1 MLDSYFHS
9 ERPRRRQEW
18 YRSTLEWLE
27 GLVRLEAAAEASSE
41 GRSALSRSRAILIC
55 IPAIVYVLDYLKGVI
70 EAGGEVSFGI
80 VKAVLSRVTDEELR
94 GSMELREMVEV
105 MDEIVHPPVSS
116 KEIVNYVLQARP
128 GLVNGWIPRVSTI
141 LKHPTLRARL
151 ELEAAEAAAA
161 AAKLKKEE
169 EERKKNQGPS
179 VLITELWEWELA
191 EQGGSMSWWREL
203 VQLSMLCGG
212 SGGLHFL
219 SRHRLGPVATGV
231 SEACRRWLQRLHRPA
246 ALQLVPMLSL
256 ESNELGFLSPSRRA
270 AGGGSLLDFTLDG
283 KRRRPEWIQLV
294 RCGDFY
300 ETYGVDA
307 VMLVNYC
314 GLNAMAGRPRAG
326 CRKDQIQMVLDSLTE
341 RGFSAAVYEEAN
353 ESDFNKGPERKRKGK
368 QRYLSQLVSPANPT
382 YVGGGMV
389 AQNTLADG
397 EDISFREDERLAAPR
412 LALYKE
418 PESEDGHLET
428 YTVVQVRVE
437 AREYSLHPCLTPEGV
452 MGLLAAASGWYR
464 ATALPLVVSSD
475 IGLPPAWLPV
485 EAAEGQPTPAFA
497 VSLDPVECP
506 MLDGVGGFI
515 DAVLRKVSEEAF
527 CLSLASEGDKVID
540 EFRAVERTTKGPPG
554 LSPPYTDAINC
565 VGITFG
571 GRSAGGSDGPLG
583 GRGSEGGVPDLVYS
597 LLPPAAPAHTLRF
610 ARRWL
615 LRPPSGAYVDDMRH
629 LLSFLRTMRSPLPQ
643 LRPTNVPKMVQY
655 LQTGNANIALL
666 KDIHDCSRS
675 VVASYDT
682 LTAESPEV
690 TEALCRI
697 VAAESGCDVGRM
709 RQQCD
714 AAAEAIERVLVFGSD
729 KVNGDDHYPLPEAFT
744 QRNESGFIGSVKG
757 DWSEVVAAREAL
769 LEAMT
774 REWPAASEAAVV
786 YESSCNTVGLR
797 RRPREGR
804 SAAFY
809 HPTVGRGRARGEG
822 TSKYWTTKGVEAAA
836 VRYITACDS
845 AGSKARRMLRELCA
859 ELTTLLEGL
868 IAASHW
874 CVVLTFAYLHTEN
887 ALRRGWAMAHLVE
900 GDKVE
905 LGVKG
910 LMPYWMDSP
919 PRGTARVN
927 DFCLGQGSPLAL
939 ITGCNESGKSTF
951 LRSICALALTSN
963 TGLFSPCA
971 EGTAISRLTD
981 VLVMFPRGDRPSDQL
996 SAHAL
1001 ECATLKVVDRDAS
1014 RPGAKALVVVDEFG
1028 RATSPVDGAA
1038 LTGSQ
1043 LERFVSAGIAC
1054 LWATHLQADVLR
1066 VLSPAVVKS
1075 IDSWRMRVE
1084 EDSLSGDSSHPS
1096 RKVTYKIEPGVCSNS
1111 MGIYTASQTGLPA
1124 SMVSRAMQLRRLL
1137 ADERTVEQLLGL
1149 PEKPAEVD
1157 LGQALLAVSSQD
1169 HVDTLLHLSPDS
1181 MPPPV
1186 YQASSV
1192 VYILALSTCDDEAVR
1207 EYYVGET
1214 ENLSQRLEQH
1224 RRRFE
1229 GSHVISAIDCIL
1241 ARGKGEAQSIEA
1253 ALIRHLQSSGARLV
1267 STHDGA
1273 HRGTAA
1279 VRLNG
1284 DV

>member
-1 MLDSYFHS
+1 
-9 ERPRRRQEW
+9 
-18 YRSTLEWLE
+18 
-27 GLVRLEAAAEASSE
+27 
-41 GRSALSRSRAILIC
+41 
-55 IPAIVYVLDYLKGVI
+55 
-70 EAGGEVSFGI
+70 
-80 VKAVLSRVTDEELR
+80 
-94 GSMELREMVEV
+94 
-105 MDEIVHPPVSS
+105 
-116 KEIVNYVLQARP
+116 
-128 GLVNGWIPRVSTI
+128 
-141 LKHPTLRARL
+141 
-151 ELEAAEAAAA
+151 
-161 AAKLKKEE
+161 
-169 EERKKNQGPS
+169 
-179 VLITELWEWELA
+179 
-191 EQGGSMSWWREL
+191 
-203 VQLSMLCGG
+203 
-212 SGGLHFL
+212 
-219 SRHRLGPVATGV
+219 
-231 SEACRRWLQRLHRPA
+231 
-246 ALQLVPMLSL
+246 
-256 ESNELGFLSPSRRA
+256 
-270 AGGGSLLDFTLDG
+270 
-283 KRRRPEWIQLV
+283 
-294 RCGDFY
+294 
-300 ETYGVDA
+300 
-307 VMLVNYC
+307 
-314 GLNAMAGRPRAG
+314 
-326 CRKDQIQMVLDSLTE
+326 
-341 RGFSAAVYEEAN
+341 
-353 ESDFNKGPERKRKGK
+353 
-368 QRYLSQLVSPANPT
+368 
-382 YVGGGMV
+382 
-389 AQNTLADG
+389 
-397 EDISFREDERLAAPR
+397 
-412 LALYKE
+412 
-418 PESEDGHLET
+418 
-428 YTVVQVRVE
+428 
-437 AREYSLHPCLTPEGV
+437 
-452 MGLLAAASGWYR
+452 
-464 ATALPLVVSSD
+464 
-475 IGLPPAWLPV
+475 
-485 EAAEGQPTPAFA
+485 
-497 VSLDPVECP
+497 
-506 MLDGVGGFI
+506 
-515 DAVLRKVSEEAF
+515 
-527 CLSLASEGDKVID
+527 
-540 EFRAVERTTKGPPG
+540 
-554 LSPPYTDAINC
+554 
-565 VGITFG
+565 
-571 GRSAGGSDGPLG
+571 
-583 GRGSEGGVPDLVYS
+583 
-597 LLPPAAPAHTLRF
+597 
-610 ARRWL
+610 
-615 LRPPSGAYVDDMRH
+615 
-629 LLSFLRTMRSPLPQ
+629 
-643 LRPTNVPKMVQY
+643 Y

-709 RQQCD
+709 RLQCD

-757 DWSEVVAAREAL
+757 DWSEVVEARDAL

-786 YESSCNTVGLR
+786 YEGSCNTVGLR
-797 RRPREGR
+797 RRPKEGR

-809 HPTVGRGRARGEG
+809 HPTVGRGRGRGEG

-845 AGSKARRMLRELCA
+845 AASKARRMLRELCG
-859 ELTTLLEGL
+859 ELGSLLGGL

-887 ALRRGWAMAHLVE
+887 SLRRGWAMAHLVE
-900 GDKVE
+900 GTKVE
-905 LGVKG
+905 LSVKG
-910 LMPYWMDSP
+910 LKPYWMDSP

-963 TGLFSPCA
+963 TGLFSPCE
-971 EGTAISRLTD
+971 EGSAISRLTD

-1014 RPGAKALVVVDEFG
+1014 RPGAKALVIVDEFG

-1066 VLSPAVVKS
+1066 VLSPEVVKS
-1075 IDSWRMRVE
+1075 IDTWRMRVE
-1084 EDSLSGDSSHPS
+1084 DGSLSGDSSHPS
-1096 RKVTYKIEPGVCSNS
+1096 RKVTYKIEPGVCNNS

-1169 HVDTLLHLSPDS
+1169 HVDTLLHLSPES

-1192 VYILALSTCDDEAVR
+1192 VYVLALSTCDDAAVR

-1229 GSHVISAIDCIL
+1229 GSHVISGIDCIL